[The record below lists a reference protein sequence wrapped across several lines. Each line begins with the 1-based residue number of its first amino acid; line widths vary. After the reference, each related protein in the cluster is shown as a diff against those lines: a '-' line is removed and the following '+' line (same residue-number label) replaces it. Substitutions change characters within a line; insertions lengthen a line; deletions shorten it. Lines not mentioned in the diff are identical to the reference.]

1 MWVNH
6 IPDERFW
13 RELPVLLVAALS
25 VWGLASP
32 RTQWPV
38 LWGWQRRYRDL
49 RDPQERA
56 QTVRRTLVVPLIL
69 CILLGVILWPHR

>member
-1 MWVNH
+1 MWVHH
-6 IPDERFW
+6 IPEARLW
-13 RELPVLLVAALS
+13 RELPVVLVAALS

-38 LWGWQRRYRDL
+38 LWGWQRRYRGL

-56 QTVRRTLVVPLIL
+56 QTVRRLLIAPLIL
-69 CILLGVILWPHR
+69 SIILGLILWPQR